1 MILCANPKAQYL
13 SYKSDIDNAISDVL
27 QGSSYVLG
35 EQVALLERNFAKY
48 IGTQHAIGV
57 ANGTDAIE
65 IALRALG
72 IGQGDKVI
80 TVAHS
85 AVATVAGIEASGAT
99 PVIVDL
105 EEDFYTLDPQ
115 LLENAITTDV
125 KAIIAVHIYGQA
137 SAVDQIKSFCETK
150 NLFFIEDCAQ
160 AHGGTFQG
168 QRLGSFGDIGTF
180 SCYPTKNLGAIGDG
194 GLIST
199 NSDELAKK
207 MKMIREYGWVNRVSE
222 IKGRNS
228 RLDELQAAILNIK
241 LKHLDEDNQKRQEI
255 ARIYDQLPTEHI
267 QTPKRRDGSNHVFH
281 LYVCRLKKRDALK
294 QFLEKRNIFPGIH
307 YPSPIHLQP
316 AYEHEIEIASGM
328 YITESICNEIISLP
342 MYPELPHED
351 AQKIVNTI
359 LSFFNAND

>member
-1 MILCANPKAQYL
+1 MIPCANPKAQYL
-13 SYKSDIDNAISDVL
+13 SYKSEIDEAMQNVL
-27 QGSSYVLG
+27 QGSAYVLG
-35 EQVALLERNFAKY
+35 DQVAMLERNFAQF

-65 IALRALG
+65 IALRSLG

-85 AVATVAGIEASGAT
+85 AVATVAGIEASGAA

-115 LLENAITTDV
+115 LLENALVDDV
-125 KAIIAVHIYGQA
+125 KAVIAVHIYGQA
-137 SAVDQIKSFCETK
+137 SAVDQIKSFCK
-150 NLFFIEDCAQ
+150 SHNLFFIEDCAQ

-199 NSDELAKK
+199 NSDELAQK
-207 MKMIREYGWVNRVSE
+207 MKMIREYGWVDRVSQ

-228 RLDELQAAILNIK
+228 RLDELQAAILTVK
-241 LKHLDEDNQKRQEI
+241 LKYLDEDNQKRKEI
-255 ARIYDQLPTEHI
+255 AQIYDQLPTQNI
-267 QTPKRRDGSNHVFH
+267 QIPKRRENSTHVFH
-281 LYVCRLKKRDALK
+281 LYVCRLKNRDELK
-294 QFLEKRNIFPGIH
+294 QYLEKHNIFPGIH

-316 AYEHEIEIASGM
+316 AYKDGIEISSNM
-328 YITESICNEIISLP
+328 HVTESICNEIISLP
-342 MYPELPHED
+342 MYPELSHED
-351 AQKIVNTI
+351 AQSVVTTI
-359 LSFFNAND
+359 NSFFNTHD